1 MDGAEASH
9 RYSTIVVNVI
19 LRCVGGYGDCEE
31 VYGVSLNETVSSADL
46 GGSSNYS
53 NENFED

>member
-9 RYSTIVVNVI
+9 PPPAVGASRRS
-19 LRCVGGYGDCEE
+19 RRVGGRVGGGAALGASPGRTA
-31 VYGVSLNETVSSADL
+31 VGADL